1 MLLTMLAFVVPSAR
15 AEDPVFVGTQAPA
28 AEVEKPETK
37 LSSELGFGW
46 TTGNTMTYNLN
57 IGASASHKWGQNKL
71 GIDGGANVAQSV
83 PDTDANGIL
92 SQAERDAGYVKTA
105 QKILVDG
112 RYDRFF
118 GEKNSL
124 YALGGWLTDPFAGYD
139 YRTHGQ
145 LGYARVLV
153 KSDKANLNAE
163 LGADV
168 ALENY
173 TVDAVALGA
182 PESAVIIAA
191 RAQLAFDYKF
201 NDSVGFSD
209 KVELYENVQAPA
221 DLRILNTASI
231 SSKLSDKFSLKLSHS
246 LTFDNSPVTP
256 DFKKLD
262 QTTLATFVA
271 SIL

>member
-1 MLLTMLAFVVPSAR
+1 MLFVALVSLTSFAR
-15 AEDPVFVGTQAPA
+15 AEDPLFVGTQVPA
-28 AEVEKPETK
+28 AEVAKPETN
-37 LSSELGFGW
+37 LSAELGFGW

-57 IGASASHKWGQNKL
+57 VSTVASHKWGQNKL
-71 GIDGGANVAQSV
+71 GVFGGANVAQSV
-83 PDTDANGIL
+83 LDTDANGVL
-92 SQAERDAGYVKTA
+92 SDAERTAGYAKTA
-105 QKILVDG
+105 QKIAIDG

-118 GEKNSL
+118 GERNSL
-124 YALGGWLTDPFAGYD
+124 YALAGWLTDPFTGYD
-139 YRTHGQ
+139 FRTHGQ
-145 LGYARVLV
+145 LGYARLLV
-153 KSDKANLNAE
+153 KSDKASLSGE

-173 TVDAVALGA
+173 TADAVAGGA

-191 RAQLAFDYKF
+191 RAQLDFTYKF
-201 NDSVGFSD
+201 NENVAFAD
-209 KVELYENVQAPA
+209 KLEVYENVQLPA

-246 LTFDNSPVTP
+246 LTFDNTPVTEEYQ
-256 DFKKLD
+256 KLD